1 MSNIITNENTPQV
14 SYSPLAV
21 EQRLVDDA
29 NVQKWSRIVLFHAVE
44 HTDPILLWGEPIDP
58 SIDVGLALSSQTPKE
73 VKVKVWQMM
82 NPEDADAHSTE
93 EILTVKTLFCPIDTK
108 RPSVRE
114 ASIGQQSSDITV
126 SGAGPSHTVSRLAHP
141 IA

>member
-73 VKVKVWQMM
+73 VKVKVWQ
-82 NPEDADAHSTE
+82 